1 MTTTYRNII
10 LGFDDS
16 KYSRAAL
23 VETLSWAKAHD
34 SKVTIVH
41 AVFFDSEEFS
51 ISPGQLEERL
61 CQGKAACEKAVEE
74 YSPEFGVDLEYLVI
88 QGEPHEVITE
98 MARKREADLIAMG
111 TYGRRGLKRMIMGS
125 VTSGVIL
132 DSPCD
137 VLIVKKPCEEC
148 TGRYHRVLIPY
159 DGSEPSKR
167 AIMRVGNITNSN
179 EPSATMLYVIPRY
192 EEMVGFFKTDS
203 IEGRI
208 QEEAT
213 RIMLEGEQLAAAQG
227 LNTNTAIEEG
237 RAADK
242 IVEAA
247 KELESELIVIG
258 SHGWHGMDKSI
269 LGSTAERVIAHSP
282 IPILIVR

>member
-1 MTTTYRNII
+1 MTTYKNII

-51 ISPGQLEERL
+51 ISPGQLEDRL
-61 CQGKAACEKAVEE
+61 CQGKAACKKVVDD
-74 YSPEFGVDLEYLVI
+74 YSPEFGVDIEYLVI
-88 QGEPHEVITE
+88 QGEPREVITRV
-98 MARKREADLIAMG
+98 AREREADLIAMG
-111 TYGRRGLKRMIMGS
+111 TYGRKGLRRMIMGS

-132 DSPCD
+132 YSPCD
-137 VLIVKKPCEEC
+137 VLVVKKPCEEC
-148 TGRYHRVLIPY
+148 SGHYRSVLVPY
-159 DGSEPSKR
+159 DGSNPSKR
-167 AIMRVGNITNSN
+167 AIERIVNITNSD
-179 EPSATMLYVIPRY
+179 EPSMTMLYVIPRY
-192 EEMVGFFKTDS
+192 EEMVGFFKTDA
-203 IEGRI
+203 IERSI

-213 RIMLEGEQLAAAQG
+213 RIVLEGEQIAAGNG
-227 LNTNTAIEEG
+227 LNANTMIEEG

-242 IVEAA
+242 IVESAR
-247 KELESELIVIG
+247 ELGSDLIVIG

>member
-1 MTTTYRNII
+1 MNTYNNII

-23 VETLSWAKAHD
+23 VETLSWAKVHN
-34 SKVTIVH
+34 SNVTMVH

-51 ISPGQLEERL
+51 ISPGQLEDRL
-61 CQGKAACEKAVEE
+61 CQGKAACEKAVED
-74 YSPEFGVDLEYLVI
+74 YSSEFGIDIEYLVI
-88 QGEPHEVITE
+88 QGEPHEVITKV
-98 MARKREADLIAMG
+98 AREREADLIAMG
-111 TYGRRGLKRMIMGS
+111 TYGRKGLRRMIMGS
-125 VTSGVIL
+125 VTAGVIL

-137 VLIVKKPCEEC
+137 VLVVKKPCEEC
-148 TGRYHRVLIPY
+148 SGHYRDILIPY
-159 DGSEPSKR
+159 DGSEPSRR
-167 AIMRVGNITNSN
+167 AVERVIYITNSD
-179 EPSATMLYVIPRY
+179 ERSATMLYVIPRY
-192 EEMVGFFKTDS
+192 EEMIGFFKTDA
-203 IEGRI
+203 IEQSI

-213 RIMLEGEQLAAAQG
+213 RIVLEGERLAAGKG
-227 LNTNTAIEEG
+227 LNANTMIEKG

-242 IVEAA
+242 IVESAR
-247 KELESELIVIG
+247 ELKSDLIVIG